1 MALGATSVAGH
12 LRNAG
17 RNEPLAPGR
26 HTDAVTA
33 RSRFS
38 FAGLLAGVLA
48 LALLA
53 TAGWVAYSY
62 LLTDEPAQERQQA
75 AVAQLEDGG
84 LVDGAPTAGEPAW
97 LLRIPRFGTDWV
109 MPVLGGTEDDQL
121 NSGVGWTEGSGVPGE
136 HGNVVLIG
144 HRITHGEP
152 FRQLLTLEVGDE
164 VILETASATYTYV
177 IHVAPAD
184 LTVDAD
190 DSWVLDQL
198 PGGAGHHPSEELL
211 TLITAQDLFWSPDR
225 AVGFA
230 HLVGTEPH

>member
-1 MALGATSVAGH
+1 M
-12 LRNAG
+12 
-17 RNEPLAPGR
+17 
-26 HTDAVTA
+26 TA

-62 LLTDEPAQERQQA
+62 LLTDEPARERQQV

-84 LVDGAPTAGEPAW
+84 LVDGTPTVGEPAW
-97 LLRIPRFGTDWV
+97 LLRIPRLGEDWV

-136 HGNVVLIG
+136 HGNVVLTG
-144 HRITHGEP
+144 HRITNGEP

-164 VILETASATYTYV
+164 VILETASSTYIYV

-184 LTVDAD
+184 LTVDAG

-198 PGGAGHHPSEELL
+198 PGGAGSHPSEELL

-230 HLVGTEPH
+230 HLVSTEPR